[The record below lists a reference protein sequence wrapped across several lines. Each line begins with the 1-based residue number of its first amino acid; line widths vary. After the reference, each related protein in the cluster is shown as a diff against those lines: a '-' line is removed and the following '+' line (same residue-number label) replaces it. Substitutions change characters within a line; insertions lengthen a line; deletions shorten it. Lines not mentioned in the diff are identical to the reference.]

1 MAYPPRKA
9 DEPMKTAV
17 LPLLLLPFL
26 CPAQS
31 DTVAVPRDRLVRW
44 AANRAL
50 ADDMLREKAVD
61 YARCRA
67 VIEALREDMQEADAV
82 IREAHG
88 QTAAALDA
96 RNMAQ
101 DKVDGLER
109 KVRRSRRWAWIG
121 WGAAIWEAG
130 VIYLTLQR

>member
-1 MAYPPRKA
+1 
-9 DEPMKTAV
+9 
-17 LPLLLLPFL
+17 
-26 CPAQS
+26 
-31 DTVAVPRDRLVRW
+31 
-44 AANRAL
+44 
-50 ADDMLREKAVD
+50 MLREKAVD

-96 RNMAQ
+96 SNMAQ